1 MRKDVL
7 GIVLMLLGAGYLI
20 GAALSVVGNTALGN
34 PIQDGFLFELLAW
47 GLGGAAVLVVG
58 LVVLLRSLRRPV
70 SPQPQPM
77 PRMVGPPSMNEYRT
91 PWSAI
96 AFLLVLLLLA
106 ALYLVLVFVSAGIA
120 GVLLQ
125 FVFFLPIIAVLLVLA
140 RWWSRLASPW
150 NEPPTSL
157 R

>member
-1 MRKDVL
+1 
-7 GIVLMLLGAGYLI
+7 MLLGAGCLVEA
-20 GAALSVVGNTALGN
+20 GLTAVGNMALGN
-34 PIQDGFLFELLAW
+34 SLQDGFLFELLAW
-47 GLGGAAVLVVG
+47 GLGGASVLVVG
-58 LVVLLRSLRRPV
+58 LVVLLRTLRHPG
-70 SPQPQPM
+70 SPQPLPM
-77 PRMVGPPSMNEYRT
+77 PSGVDPPSMTEDRT

-106 ALYLVLVFVSAGIA
+106 ALYLMLVFVSTGIA

-125 FVFFLPIIAVLLVLA
+125 FVFFLPIITVLLVLA
-140 RWWSRLASPW
+140 RWWSKLASPW